1 MVGTMKII
9 NYDVSCVHC
18 GNNYRARIASG
29 FVPSEMTDE
38 MICKIEGENHCDK
51 CGNKFVLEKDECI
64 EKSVEPVPFDSP
76 SMTFRKVL

>member
-29 FVPSEMTDE
+29 FVPSKTIVTNAEINSFLRKM
-38 MICKIEGENHCDK
+38 N
-51 CGNKFVLEKDECI
+51 VL
-64 EKSVEPVPFDSP
+64 KSRLS
-76 SMTFRKVL
+76 LCHLILLQ